1 MSNIERFFL
10 NRWGKDTHSTAVTAI
25 LDINAW
31 PGTKWSFLNIAMLIE
46 MMSKDGKL
54 VE

>member
-10 NRWGKDTHSTAVTAI
+10 KQISTAVTAI

-31 PGTKWSFLNIAMLIE
+31 LGTKWSFLNIAMVIE
-46 MMSKDGKL
+46 MTSKDGRL